1 MVVETMHHSCWSIA
15 RRVRVKNVVTKIQ
28 MEIIIMIM
36 KTADRMK
43 RRRKNLH
50 VHKIQGADT
59 ISMLRLLLYW

>member
-1 MVVETMHHSCWSIA
+1 
-15 RRVRVKNVVTKIQ
+15 VKNAVTKIQ

-36 KTADRMK
+36 KTADRIK
-43 RRRKNLH
+43 RIRKNLH

>member
-1 MVVETMHHSCWSIA
+1 MHHSWWSIA
-15 RRVRVKNVVTKIQ
+15 RRVRVKNAVTKIQ

-50 VHKIQGADT
+50 VYKI
-59 ISMLRLLLYW
+59 